1 MLVGP
6 GGRERTLEE
15 YQALLA
21 AAAYRLVGAT
31 PSSAGLFILEGE
43 PSSG

>member
-15 YQALLA
+15 YAALLA
-21 AAAYRLVGAT
+21 RAGYELLGETPTAAGVSVFEARA
-31 PSSAGLFILEGE
+31 I
-43 PSSG
+43 